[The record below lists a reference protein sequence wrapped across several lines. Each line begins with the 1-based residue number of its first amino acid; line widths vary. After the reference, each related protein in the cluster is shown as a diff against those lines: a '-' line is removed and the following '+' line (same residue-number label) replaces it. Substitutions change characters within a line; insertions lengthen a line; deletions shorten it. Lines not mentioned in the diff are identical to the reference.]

1 MPRSPRLNIQYRH
14 VVLAASLLM
23 LMAGQGGAYILVVSL
38 KDIAASFNWPRTVPS
53 LAYSLQFIG
62 AGVGG
67 ILMGHLLDRSG
78 MGKPALIG
86 ALMIG
91 SGAIMASRLQSQWEL
106 YLIYGVMIGL
116 LGQATLFSPLMA
128 NVTRWFEQRRGTA
141 VGIVASGQ
149 TLAGTVWPPI
159 FSHFNQTIGWRD
171 TFFWYGVFAILVML
185 PLSLVFRRRA
195 PGDAPN
201 ARPAPSAA
209 DAPSPGRA
217 PGETTVATTLSPG
230 ATLVLL
236 CVAIVGC
243 CIAMSLPLA
252 HIVAHASDLGHSPTH
267 AAGMLAVMLL
277 ASSFARIFGVG
288 YLSERH
294 GGLGALFIFS
304 GAQAA
309 TLALFLVVDGLT
321 GLYVLAVAFGLG
333 YAGVIPCYAIATREH
348 LPHHRT
354 GRDTAIVI
362 LFGAIGMAAGSA
374 LGGAMYDLTGSYDP
388 AFLIGLAFNHANL
401 VVVGVLIYRTGNRP
415 PRTAAA

>member
-1 MPRSPRLNIQYRH
+1 MRPAPRFNIHYRH

-23 LMAGQGGAYILVVSL
+23 LMVGQGGAYILVVSL

-53 LAYSLQFIG
+53 LAYSFQFIG

-91 SGAIMASRLQSQWEL
+91 SGAIMASRLETQWEL

-116 LGQATLFSPLMA
+116 FGQATLFSPLMA

-171 TFFWYGVFAILVML
+171 TFFWYGVFAVLVML

-195 PGDAPN
+195 PGDTPPPGPSTVDHTLLPDD
-201 ARPAPSAA
+201 RPVDTSIA
-209 DAPSPGRA
+209 G
-217 PGETTVATTLSPG
+217 TLSPG

-267 AAGMLAVMLL
+267 AAGMLALMLL

-309 TLALFLVVDGLT
+309 TLALFLIVDSQI

-348 LPHHRT
+348 LPHQRT

-374 LGGAMYDLTGSYDP
+374 LGGAMYDLTGSYNP

-401 VVVGVLIYRTGNRP
+401 VVVGVLIYRTRKHP
-415 PRTAAA
+415 PNAVPA